1 MKRLPRLP
9 EIFGTG
15 QQAAASRTSTKPEVA
30 WLDDGLERF
39 AVLRRVARSHDARF
53 KQKQAEK
60 LRTKMGTQITETLC
74 FAKLLQTSQ
83 ADFFQTDLSERLE
96 DVSCEALRDE
106 EVITARFLV
115 LCSGDHV
122 QISFNFKPLFDHWLW
137 EHSDIDKRR

>member
-30 WLDDGLERF
+30 WLDDGPERFERF

-83 ADFFQTDLSERLE
+83 ADFFQTDLSERRLE
-96 DVSCEALRDE
+96 DVSVVRLCETR
-106 EVITARFLV
+106 
-115 LCSGDHV
+115 
-122 QISFNFKPLFDHWLW
+122 K
-137 EHSDIDKRR
+137 

>member
-1 MKRLPRLP
+1 MFSSKCCNLKWLPRLP

-30 WLDDGLERF
+30 WLDDGLERFERF

-74 FAKLLQTSQ
+74 FAKLLQASQ
-83 ADFFQTDLSERLE
+83 ADFFQTDLSDLSERRLE
-96 DVSCEALRDE
+96 DVSVVRLCETR
-106 EVITARFLV
+106 
-115 LCSGDHV
+115 
-122 QISFNFKPLFDHWLW
+122 K
-137 EHSDIDKRR
+137 